1 MEVWD
6 GTQYVTLI
14 ADVQPGW
21 NSVDVST
28 DHTGSTFNIRFKDTT
43 QLGDA
48 VQENWEIDTL
58 FLNLWD

>member
-6 GTQYVTLI
+6 GTQYVPLI

-28 DHTGSTFNIRFKDTT
+28 YHTGSTFNIRFKDTT